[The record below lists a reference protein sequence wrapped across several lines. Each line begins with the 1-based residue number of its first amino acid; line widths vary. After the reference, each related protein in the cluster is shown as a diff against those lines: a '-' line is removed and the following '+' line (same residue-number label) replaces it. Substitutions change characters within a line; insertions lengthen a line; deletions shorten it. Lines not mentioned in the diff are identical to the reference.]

1 MIAAA
6 RARLGVLGGSGLYD
20 IDGLAG
26 RSVVDVETPFG
37 SPSAPVI
44 CGRFG
49 EVTIAFL
56 SRHGQGHRL
65 LPTEINFR
73 ANVYALKSL
82 GVEFILS
89 ASAVGSLREEIDPLD
104 IVVPDQFVDRTRHRA
119 DTFFGR
125 GLVAH
130 VSLADPV
137 CARLAA
143 LTADAVREAG
153 ADVHRGGTYVC
164 MEGPQFSTR
173 AESEL
178 YRTWGAHVIGMTN
191 LQEARLAREAE
202 ICYASLALVTDYDC
216 WKTDEEP
223 VTVDAVIE
231 RIRLN
236 AERAKVTVTRL
247 AEVLPETRSCQC
259 ARALDSAII
268 TRRDTIPA
276 ETVRR
281 LGPIVER
288 VLGGRPEA

>member
-1 MIAAA
+1 MTGLPS
-6 RARLGVLGGSGLYD
+6 ARLGVLGGSGLYD
-20 IDGLAG
+20 IEGLED
-26 RSVVDVETPFG
+26 RTEVFVETPFG
-37 SPSAPVI
+37 APSAPLV
-44 CGRFG
+44 CGRLG
-49 EVTIAFL
+49 GMALAFL

-73 ANVYALKSL
+73 ANVFALKSL
-82 GVEFILS
+82 GVEFVLS
-89 ASAVGSLREEIDPLD
+89 ASAVGSLRETIDPLD
-104 IVVPDQFVDRTRHRA
+104 IVIPDQFVDRTRHRA
-119 DTFFGR
+119 DTFFGD

-137 CARLAA
+137 CGRLAA
-143 LTADAVREAG
+143 LAGDAARESG
-153 ADVHRGGTYVC
+153 ARVHKGGTYVC

-178 YRTWGAHVIGMTN
+178 YRSWGADVIGMTN

-236 AERAKVTVTRL
+236 AERAKATVARL
-247 AEVLPETRSCQC
+247 AEMLPESRRCPC
-259 ARALDSAII
+259 ERALDAAII
-268 TRRDTIPA
+268 TRRDTIPR
-276 ETVRR
+276 ETIER
-281 LGPIVER
+281 LGPIVAR
-288 VLGGRPEA
+288 ALGGAADA